1 MINKSEKVK
10 CLLSREQWKTRNS
23 NKDDNWSKMI
33 QHLDD
38 EQNGRK
44 IKVKWCKILKQCI
57 IVNK

>member
-23 NKDDNWSKMI
+23 NKDDNWIKMI
-33 QHLDD
+33 QNLDD

-44 IKVKWCKILKQCI
+44 VKVKWCKILKRCI